1 MDPRSNDRPLTVIEP
16 PTPGL
21 DRPIDSQI
29 GAPRGMGQAADAHAT
44 GTSDGY
50 CGHEQRMRARCGPT
64 DAGHHAED
72 TYDGYSGG
80 MRRMQR
86 GLGRATEAE
95 GISDRLDP

>member
-1 MDPRSNDRPLTVIEP
+1 
-16 PTPGL
+16 
-21 DRPIDSQI
+21 
-29 GAPRGMGQAADAHAT
+29 MGQAADAHAT